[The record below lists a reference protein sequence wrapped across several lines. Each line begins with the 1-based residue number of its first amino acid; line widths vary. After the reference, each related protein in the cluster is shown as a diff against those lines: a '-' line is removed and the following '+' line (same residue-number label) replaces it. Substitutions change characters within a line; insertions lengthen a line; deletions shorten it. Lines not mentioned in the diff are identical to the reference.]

1 MTPRDPYSEAAWR
14 HSRRSNSGR
23 RHDDGP
29 IPHDYGERVKRDRH
43 ATAAIVGT
51 LGALALM
58 VAHCNGVGL

>member
-1 MTPRDPYSEAAWR
+1 MTPRDPQASAAY
-14 HSRRSNSGR
+14 RRSNSGR

-29 IPHDYGERVKRDRH
+29 VPRDYGERVKRDRH

-58 VAHCNGVGL
+58 VAHCAGVGL